1 MLSVAQNEELTRV
14 GKGTP
19 MGELLRRYWHPIAA
33 VTEFEDNDKKTVRL
47 MGENL
52 VLYKD
57 LSGTYGLVDRQC
69 PHRRADMAYG
79 WVEECG
85 IRCSY
90 HGWAFDEEGK
100 CISQPYEDTIK
111 GKEAN
116 EKFRCSVKMTSYPVQ
131 EMAGLLFAYL
141 GPLPAPELPRWEI
154 FDYKNGFA
162 QIVMS
167 EIPCNWLQAAENN
180 VDPVH
185 FEWIHENWTER
196 QKGKTFNP
204 AATHL
209 SIDIEEFEYGITYR
223 RSLQEKTDESPENR
237 RKRLISNDYS
247 RMHLMPNIFCPIGT
261 HMEYRVPIDDE
272 TTLSVAWSWEAV
284 PLEQQ
289 PYVQTRIPH
298 WYAPIKDPE
307 TGKWITTHVLNQDI
321 VGWVGQGAITDRNNE
336 HLGASDVGIIALRK
350 GLKAGKKA
358 VKEGKDPAG
367 VIRDPE
373 KAKLVPWPDDR
384 RSVLEKGVSLE
395 DWRLKKLNELRLT
408 IGTDLSNRDYYA
420 FSAGQ
425 PEHVKQAYEEAMGI
439 KEKVEL

>member
-1 MLSVAQNEELTRV
+1 MISEEQNQELTRV

-19 MGELLRRYWHPIAA
+19 MGELLRRYWQPIAA
-33 VTEFEDNDKKTVRL
+33 VTEFEDREKKPVRL

-57 LSGTYGLVDRQC
+57 HSGTYGLIDRQC

-85 IRCSY
+85 LRCSY
-90 HGWAFDEEGK
+90 HGWAFDQNGN

-111 GKEAN
+111 GVEAN
-116 EKFRCSVKMTSYPVQ
+116 KKFRDSIKMTSYPVR
-131 EMAGLLFAYL
+131 EMAGMLFAYL

-154 FDYKNGFA
+154 FDYENGFA
-162 QIVMS
+162 QIVIS
-167 EIPCNWLQAAENN
+167 EIPCNWLQGAENN

-196 QKGKTFNP
+196 QNGKKHNP

-209 SIDIEEFEYGITYR
+209 SIDIDEFEYGITYR
-223 RSLQEKTDESPENR
+223 RTLRERSEDNPENR
-237 RKRLISNDYS
+237 RKRLISNNYS

-261 HMEYRVPIDDE
+261 HMEYRVPVDDYN
-272 TTLSVAWSWEAV
+272 TLSVSFSWEAV

-289 PYVQTRIPH
+289 PYVQKRIPH

-307 TGKWITTHVLNQDI
+307 TGRWITTHVLNQDI
-321 VGWVGQGAITDRNNE
+321 VGWVGQGTIADRNNE

-350 GLKAGKKA
+350 GLKSNIKA
-358 VKEGKDPAG
+358 VEKGLDPSG
-367 VIRDPE
+367 VIRNPE
-373 KAKLVPWPDDR
+373 KAKLVSWPDDR
-384 RSVLEKGVSLE
+384 RSFLEKGLSFE
-395 DWRLKKLNELRLT
+395 DWHLKKLNELRLT
-408 IGTDLSNRDYYA
+408 IGTDFSQRDYYA

-425 PEHVKQAYEEAMGI
+425 PEHVKQEYEEAMGL
-439 KEKVEL
+439 KTRV

>member
-1 MLSVAQNEELTRV
+1 MISVEQNQKLTRV

-19 MGELLRRYWHPIAA
+19 MGELLRRYWQPIAA
-33 VTEFEDNDKKTVRL
+33 ITEFEDKATKPVRL

-57 LSGTYGLVDRQC
+57 LSGTYGLIDRQC

-85 IRCSY
+85 LRCSY
-90 HGWAFDEEGK
+90 HGWTFDENGS

-111 GKEAN
+111 GAEKN
-116 EKFRCSVKMTSYPVQ
+116 QKFRDSVEMTSYPVK
-131 EMAGLLFAYL
+131 EMAGMLFAYL

-162 QIVMS
+162 QIVIS
-167 EIPCNWLQAAENN
+167 EIPCNWLQGVENN
-180 VDPVH
+180 IDPVH

-196 QKGKTFNP
+196 QNGKNYNS

-209 SIDIEEFEYGITYR
+209 SIDIDEFEYGLMYR
-223 RSLQEKTDESPENR
+223 RTLEERYEDNPDDR
-237 RKRLISNDYS
+237 RQRLISNDYS
-247 RMHLMPNIFCPIGT
+247 RLHLMPNIFCPIGT
-261 HMEYRVPIDDE
+261 HLEYRVPIDDNN
-272 TTLSVAWSWEAV
+272 TLSVAFSWEAV

-289 PYVQTRIPH
+289 PYVQERIPH
-298 WYAPIKDPE
+298 WYGPIKDSE

-321 VGWVGQGAITDRNNE
+321 VGWVGQGTITDRNNE
-336 HLGASDVGIIALRK
+336 HLGASDVGIVALRR
-350 GLKAGKKA
+350 GLKADLEA
-358 VKEGKDPAG
+358 VEKGLDPSG

-373 KAKLVPWPDDR
+373 KAKLVPWPEDR
-384 RSVLEKGVSLE
+384 RSVLERGLPFDE
-395 DWRLKKLNELRLT
+395 WRRKKLHELRLT
-408 IGTDLSNRDYYA
+408 IGTDFSKRDYYA

-425 PEHVKQAYEEAMGI
+425 PEDVKQEYEQAMGI
-439 KEKVEL
+439 KTKVEL